1 MVLRRRGRGSPAQ
14 RRRALKGDAL
24 KTIAQ
29 ELQDVVLPDADLVR
43 AVSLAEPTNKK
54 VREAADRR
62 LKLEDEP
69 EDFIRLLE
77 AE

>member
-1 MVLRRRGRGSPAQ
+1 
-14 RRRALKGDAL
+14 L

-43 AVSLAEPTNKK
+43 AVSLAEPTNTK
-54 VREAADRR
+54 VRKAADAR

>member
-1 MVLRRRGRGSPAQ
+1 M
-14 RRRALKGDAL
+14 

-29 ELQDVVLPDADLVR
+29 ELQDVALPDADLAR
-43 AVSLAEPTNKK
+43 AVALAEPTNTR
-54 VREAADRR
+54 VRKAADTR

-77 AE
+77 GE

>member
-1 MVLRRRGRGSPAQ
+1 M
-14 RRRALKGDAL
+14 

-29 ELQDVVLPDADLVR
+29 ELQDVALPDVDLAR

-54 VREAADRR
+54 VREAANAR